1 MTFDLQRIIKSKH
14 VYRRVLAQQPVAE
27 KLAMLEALRD
37 RTRTLRVA
45 ASRSQ
50 VDRLK
55 TLQAQTAA
63 ELEAL
68 LPSILDKAFKGEL

>member
-1 MTFDLQRIIKSKH
+1 MTFDLQSIIESKRA
-14 VYRRVLAQQPVAE
+14 RRRALAQRPVAE

-37 RTRTLRVA
+37 RTRTLHVA
-45 ASRSQ
+45 ASRLK

-55 TLQAQTAA
+55 SQEAQTAA
-63 ELEAL
+63 ELEVL